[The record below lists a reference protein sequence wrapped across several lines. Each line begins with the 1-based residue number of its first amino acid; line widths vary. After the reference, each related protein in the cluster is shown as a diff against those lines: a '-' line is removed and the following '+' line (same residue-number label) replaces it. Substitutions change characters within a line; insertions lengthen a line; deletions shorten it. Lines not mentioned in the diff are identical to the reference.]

1 MAFGVQADASGDL
14 RTDERLKVEIT
25 LVFCDSAV
33 VQRAVQQEV
42 TRGFLSQNLC
52 SAQGWLVVIC
62 RVGMKGLFRAVR
74 EERRIGSVT

>member
-14 RTDERLKVEIT
+14 RTDERPKVELT

-33 VQRAVQQEV
+33 VQRAGWV